1 MNANSTKKIVLLGM
15 MSKMP
20 VAGIVYLTVQYLIG
34 LKRLGYEPYYV
45 EAHGRTPSMFV
56 EHGENDG
63 STRAAQFIAD
73 VMHRFDFDGHWAF
86 HALHSNGRCYGMSET
101 ELRRLYQTAELVL
114 NLHGG
119 TEPLP
124 EHYATGR
131 LVYIGTDPCEI
142 EIELYHNE
150 PRAIQFLE
158 PHCAFFTWGE
168 NYGSPDC
175 LLPVSDR
182 FSFRPTRQPV
192 VLDLWEAHR
201 QEHAAEVLTT
211 IGNWQ
216 QPERQLTF
224 RGELYHWSKHYEF
237 LKFVDVPKQT
247 SQAFE
252 LALASYQEQDRRML
266 EANGWRIRNALH
278 FSRDRDAYRDYII
291 GSRGE
296 FTVAKD
302 QNVRL
307 RSGWFSDRSA
317 TYLAAGR
324 PVITQETGFSNT
336 LPTGTGLFAFSTCQD
351 ILNAIDTIN
360 ADYQRHR
367 RAALDIA
374 REYFSYDVVLPRLLQ
389 DVGVARAEPKLS
401 RPPSYSAGQPLP
413 RSDMRVMVDAVL
425 PRFLEAGVCVAM
437 QCSVEN
443 LGGVAFET
451 CAPHPVHLSYK
462 WLHTVSGERVAGSE
476 GLRVGF
482 DTPLLPHVPRTLC
495 AQIQAPPRT
504 GEFRLRLTLVQ
515 EHVAWFDD
523 VDSRNSSEAFVQ
535 VVEPAS
541 RPLAP
546 ISLAEATA

>member
-1 MNANSTKKIVLLGM
+1 MSANPTKKIVLLGM

-20 VAGIVYLTVQYLIG
+20 VAGIVYLTMQYLVG

-56 EHGENDG
+56 EHAGEDG
-63 STRAAQFIAD
+63 SARAAQFIAA
-73 VMHRFDFDGHWAF
+73 VMHRFDLDGHWAF
-86 HALHSNGRCYGMSET
+86 HALHSDGRCYGISEA
-101 ELRRLYQTAELVL
+101 ELLRLYQTSELVL

-124 EHYATGR
+124 EHAATGR

-192 VLDLWEAHR
+192 VLDLWEPRA
-201 QEHAAEVLTT
+201 QEKNAEVFTT

-216 QPERQLTF
+216 QPERQLMF

-237 LKFVDVPKQT
+237 LKFMDVPNQT

-252 LALASYQEQDRRML
+252 LALASYQDRDRRML

-278 FSRDRDAYRDYII
+278 FSRDIDAYRDYILR
-291 GSRGE
+291 SRGE

-324 PVITQETGFSNT
+324 PVITQETGFSNI
-336 LPTGTGLFAFSTCQD
+336 LPTGEGLFAFSTRQD
-351 ILNAIDTIN
+351 ILEAVDTIN

-374 REYFSYDVVLPRLLQ
+374 REYFSYDVVLPQLLQ
-389 DVGVARAEPKLS
+389 DVGVARAERKPAC
-401 RPPSYSAGQPLP
+401 PVSYSAGHPLP
-413 RSDMRVMVDAVL
+413 RSDMRVKVDAAL
-425 PRFLEAGVCVAM
+425 PRVLETGARVAV

-443 LGGVAFET
+443 LGSVAFET
-451 CAPHPVHLSYK
+451 RAPHPVHLSYK
-462 WLHTVSGERVAGSE
+462 WLHAVSGERVAGSE

-482 DTPLLPHVPRTLC
+482 DTPLPPHVPRTLC
-495 AQIQAPPRT
+495 AQIQAPLHA
-504 GEFRLRLTLVQ
+504 GEFILRLTLVQ

-523 VDSRNSSEAFVQ
+523 VDSRNSSEVLVQ
-535 VVEPAS
+535 VIEPAL
-541 RPLAP
+541 RPPAP
-546 ISLAEATA
+546 IPMAEVMA